1 MKKRITCIAVFNE
14 ESLSK
19 IKRMLSKLKNYNLC
33 KVPYLKEPYTL
44 ENREEADTLPY
55 HFTLS
60 YWDENDKQ
68 EAMKIFKLINMK
80 RIQILVE
87 DVKIKEGNENSY
99 NMYFSF
105 KSSND
110 LKEIQTQLYNMTKN
124 EKFNPSTYT
133 PHISIHIDK
142 DFNKLIKMKN
152 IIMENFEPFTVSF
165 DKLGLFEIYP
175 AKKVA
180 LN

>member
-1 MKKRITCIAVFNE
+1 MKKRVTCITLFNE

-19 IKRMLSKLKNYNLC
+19 IKKILSKLENYNLC

-60 YWDENDKQ
+60 YWDENDRE
-68 EAMKIFKLINMK
+68 EAINYFKLINMK
-80 RIQILVE
+80 KIEILVE
-87 DVKIKEGNENSY
+87 DVKIKEGNANSY

-105 KSSND
+105 TPSND

-124 EKFNPSTYT
+124 EKFNPITYI
-133 PHISIHIDK
+133 PHISIHTDK
-142 DFNKLIKMKN
+142 DYNKLTEMRN
-152 IIMENFEPFTVSF
+152 IIMQNFEPFPISF
-165 DKLGLFEIYP
+165 DKIGLFEIYP
-175 AKKVA
+175 AKKV
-180 LN
+180 L